1 MFKPDAV
8 MHYVRDV
15 PLSAAFYAGI
25 MGRPASQLA
34 PGFAL
39 FVVPGGPALG
49 LWQREEVQPTA
60 LGAPGAC
67 ELTMVVASAAD
78 VVRMHAAWLALG
90 VEIAQAPATLAFGH
104 TFVGLDPDG
113 HRLRVHSRAEGL
125 PPREA

>member
-25 MGRPASQLA
+25 IGRPASQLA

-39 FVVPGGPALG
+39 FVMPAGPALG
-49 LWQREEVQPTA
+49 LWERDAVQPEA
-60 LGAPGAC
+60 LAAPGAC
-67 ELTMVVASAAD
+67 ELTMVVDSPAA
-78 VVRMHAAWLALG
+78 VERMHAEWLELG
-90 VEIAQAPATLAFGH
+90 VEIAQAPVTLAFGH

-113 HRLRVHSRAEGL
+113 HRLRVHSRNEQL
-125 PPREA
+125 PPRQA

>member
-8 MHYVRDV
+8 MQSVRDV
-15 PLSAAFYAGI
+15 RLSAAFYAGI

-39 FVVPGGPALG
+39 FVVPGAPALG
-49 LWQREEVQPTA
+49 LWERDGVQPEA

-67 ELTMVVASAAD
+67 ELTMVVDSPAA
-78 VVRMHAAWLALG
+78 VERMHAEWTALG
-90 VEIAQAPATLAFGH
+90 VEIAQAPVTLAFGH

-113 HRLRVHSRAEGL
+113 HRLRVHSRAEDL

>member
-8 MHYVRDV
+8 MQYVRDV

-25 MGRPASQLA
+25 MGRPASQLT

-39 FVVPGGPALG
+39 FVVPEGPAVG
-49 LWQREEVQPTA
+49 LWERDAVQPEA
-60 LGAPGAC
+60 LGAPGAG
-67 ELTMVVASAAD
+67 ELTMVVDSSAA
-78 VVRMHAAWLALG
+78 VERVHAEWLALG
-90 VEIAQAPATLAFGH
+90 VEIAQAPVTLAFGH

-113 HRLRVHSRAEGL
+113 HRLRVHSRAEDL